1 MNQVQVYKKN
11 TPTIHEQIVVAYTYY
26 CNSDDRKSLERLRD
40 EAEEGNPWAAV
51 WLAESYIRGITNDRE
66 DDIKKAMRWLDKCG
80 DFPLAQ
86 FKLAELY
93 LEEEKTQKK
102 GKKLLKLAAE
112 AGLVDAHFSL
122 GTHYSSGTIFKAND
136 TKAKSHLK
144 KAREYGH
151 PEAHKELKRLKKKQA
166 GGDKI

>member
-1 MNQVQVYKKN
+1 MNQVQVYKN
-11 TPTIHEQIVVAYTYY
+11 NSPSIHEQIVIAYTLY

-51 WLAESYIRGITNDRE
+51 WLAECYIRGITNDRE
-66 DDIKKAMRWLDKCG
+66 DDIKKAMRWLDKCE

-86 FKLAELY
+86 FKLAEVY
-93 LEEEKTQKK
+93 LEEEETRKK

-112 AGLVDAHFSL
+112 GGLVDAHYSL
-122 GTHYSSGTIFKAND
+122 GIYYSSGKIFKEND
-136 TKAKSHLK
+136 TKAEHHLK

-151 PEAHKELKRLKKKQA
+151 PEAHKELKRLKNKQA
-166 GGDKI
+166 GGDTI